1 MPSRKKGASVS
12 QGQKPRVV
20 SRDRDTS
27 KEGSQPQ
34 AASPVT
40 KMMSVRTKVAK
51 VTRSGVV
58 GAKNSTRA
66 ITRARWTTET
76 VHATQPRASK
86 SRRTVTLQQPSADT
100 ESEDDAPDDETE
112 DSIVEVQKPHK
123 RQQQRTCSLDIQ
135 LDNQGEPAYIPTE
148 NYGERWRPG
157 LDRQQGDTV
166 TFGNS
171 GSISH
176 TADAN

>member
-58 GAKNSTRA
+58 RARKSTRA
-66 ITRARWTTET
+66 ITRNAM
-76 VHATQPRASK
+76 
-86 SRRTVTLQQPSADT
+86 
-100 ESEDDAPDDETE
+100 
-112 DSIVEVQKPHK
+112 
-123 RQQQRTCSLDIQ
+123 
-135 LDNQGEPAYIPTE
+135 
-148 NYGERWRPG
+148 
-157 LDRQQGDTV
+157 
-166 TFGNS
+166 
-171 GSISH
+171 
-176 TADAN
+176 